1 MSNQFQVDQIVN
13 LHSPHTNEDVL
24 VNFLGSMSGGLAMVI
39 PHPKGLGMVVPIDWL
54 SPKAETINRKDK
66 TE

>member
-24 VNFLGSMSGGLAMVI
+24 VNFRGSMGGGLAMVI
-39 PHPKGLGMVVPIDWL
+39 PHPKGLQMAVPIEWL
-54 SPKAETINRKDK
+54 SPIEK
-66 TE
+66 TKNERTGK